1 LRNILLPLLAFAIFF
16 LNSGR
21 ASGGD
26 SKTAALLSELI
37 RVNTSN
43 PPGNEKAL
51 DELLATKFKP
61 LGFEV
66 EIIPT
71 PDPVKAHF
79 IARLKG
85 DGSAKPILLAAH
97 ADVVGVERDKWT
109 LDPFAGTIKDG
120 FVYGRG
126 ALDFKG
132 GLAVFAEAAMRLAQ
146 NKIPLKRDIILL
158 SEADEESGKYN
169 TVWLAKSHW
178 DKIDCEFALNEGG
191 WIMKKPD
198 GSVRYVSVSTADKT
212 AITLLVTA
220 HGTST
225 HSSLPRPDNAIF
237 RLARAMAKL
246 SEYDTRPRLIPS
258 TREFFMTLA
267 KTSQPPESTY
277 FEDLVNSADPATV
290 ERAAKT
296 ISKDPLLHAIMRNT
310 IAPVFLQA
318 GFRGN
323 VIPGSATATIN
334 FRAVPGTTPDELIAE
349 MKNVF
354 NDPEID
360 VTLPPAN
367 SEAGATNARYA
378 GLAAKAKASRTD
390 TDLYKALIG
399 GAHKVW
405 PGVPVTPYL
414 FQAGTDALAWRSRGV
429 PVYGIYPY
437 PITDEDLSRMHG
449 NDERMSV
456 QSLDQGTEMIYETLL
471 EVAAK

>member
-1 LRNILLPLLAFAIFF
+1 M
-16 LNSGR
+16 
-21 ASGGD
+21 
-26 SKTAALLSELI
+26 
-37 RVNTSN
+37 
-43 PPGNEKAL
+43 
-51 DELLATKFKP
+51 
-61 LGFEV
+61 
-66 EIIPT
+66 
-71 PDPVKAHF
+71 
-79 IARLKG
+79 
-85 DGSAKPILLAAH
+85 
-97 ADVVGVERDKWT
+97 
-109 LDPFAGTIKDG
+109 
-120 FVYGRG
+120 
-126 ALDFKG
+126 
-132 GLAVFAEAAMRLAQ
+132 AVFAEAVMRLAQ
-146 NKIPLKRDIILL
+146 NKVPLRRDIIFL

-169 TVWLAKSHW
+169 TVWLAKSNW
-178 DKIDCEFALNEGG
+178 DKIECEFALNEGG

-246 SEYDTRPRLIPS
+246 SEYDTKPRLIPS

-277 FEDLVNSADPATV
+277 FEHLVNSTDPAMV
-290 ERAAKT
+290 EQAAKR
-296 ISKDPLLHAIMRNT
+296 ISENPLLHAIMRNT

-334 FRAVPGTTPDELIAE
+334 FRAVPGATPDELITE
-349 MKNVF
+349 MKKVF

-360 VTLPPAN
+360 VILPPAN

-378 GLAAKAKASRTD
+378 GLAAKSKASLTD
-390 TDLYKALIG
+390 TDLYQALIG

-437 PITDEDLSRMHG
+437 PISDEDLSRMHG